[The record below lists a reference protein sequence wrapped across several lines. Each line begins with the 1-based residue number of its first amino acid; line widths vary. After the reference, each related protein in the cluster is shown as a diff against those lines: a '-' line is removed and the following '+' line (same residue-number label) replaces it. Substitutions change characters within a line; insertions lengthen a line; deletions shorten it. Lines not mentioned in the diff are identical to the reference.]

1 MHLVKLLPLLAAL
14 ALTFPGTSRL
24 RAAEPAPLYEM
35 GKPFEIRLA
44 MDTNLVLSLDSNNFC
59 SWKPAGRGMGARFQF
74 TRGLA
79 DPTQTSLEVVGQTN
93 VFLRHF
99 FLRLRTLPMPS
110 RRDVIFEGDA
120 TFDVVPGLTPKS
132 RLLRCFNFRDAYIG
146 RSHQDKAYTIPDPHP
161 EDMDLLLI
169 YK

>member
-1 MHLVKLLPLLAAL
+1 MLALLALPFSGA
-14 ALTFPGTSRL
+14 SRL
-24 RAAEPAPLYEM
+24 VAAEPPALFEM

-44 MDTNLVLSLDSNNFC
+44 TATNLVLSVENNFC
-59 SWKPAGRGMGARFQF
+59 SWKPASRGMGARFQF

-99 FLRLRTLPMPS
+99 FLRLRTLPMPP
-110 RRDVIFEGDA
+110 RRDLIFEGDA
-120 TFDVVPGLTPKS
+120 TFDVVPGLSPKTV
-132 RLLRCFNFRDAYIG
+132 LLRCFNFRDAYVG
-146 RSHQDKAYTIPDPHP
+146 RSHQDKAYAIPDPHP